1 MLVLPEDCN
10 LLIHAKQWLSIILC
24 VKIHPVDENILIQE
38 AKGGNLDSFNRL
50 VLAYQDMVYNHAY
63 RMIGEEETA
72 DDAAQTTFISAYN
85 HLNSFRGGSFKAWLL
100 RIVTNAC
107 YDELRRRKRRPTV
120 PLEPLDDTGEEVES
134 VHWMID
140 PTDQPEEQVERAE
153 LQNAIQHCLDHL
165 PDEFRATVLL
175 VDIQGLD
182 YFEASR
188 VINKPIGTIK
198 SRLAR
203 ARLRLRDCLNSFAE
217 LLPSGF
223 RLKNG

>member
-1 MLVLPEDCN
+1 M
-10 LLIHAKQWLSIILC
+10 
-24 VKIHPVDENILIQE
+24 DEIALIQA
-38 AKGGNLDSFNRL
+38 AKGGDLDSFNRL
-50 VLAYQDMVYNHAY
+50 VLAYQDMVYSHAF

-72 DDAAQTTFISAYN
+72 DDATQTTFISAYN
-85 HLNSFRGGSFKAWLL
+85 HLTSFRGGSFKAWLL

-134 VHWMID
+134 ARWMVD
-140 PTDQPEEQVERAE
+140 PAEQPEDRIQRVE
-153 LQNAIQHCLDHL
+153 LQRAIQQCLDRL
-165 PDEFRATVLL
+165 PDEFRSTVVM

-182 YFEASR
+182 YFEASQASG
-188 VINKPIGTIK
+188 KPIGTIK

-203 ARLRLRDCLNSFAE
+203 ARLRLRDCLNGFAE

-223 RLKNG
+223 RLE